1 MKEFKFQKELMLVNQ
16 KKKKK
21 IIDLNYMS
29 VINIMI

>member
-16 KKKKK
+16 KKKK